1 MGSGRR
7 TTEPAAF
14 LPLRPVEYQ
23 IMVSLAD
30 GDRHGWAILQ
40 DARERG
46 EGSAV
51 PGLATLYRAL
61 ERMEVAGL
69 IEAFDPPG
77 GGREDERRRTFRLTR
92 LGRAVASAETERLWV
107 LVRAVRGSGLYGG
120 RGA

>member
-1 MGSGRR
+1 MGSGRK

-61 ERMEVAGL
+61 ERMEAAGL
-69 IEAFDPPG
+69 IEAIDPPG

-92 LGRAVASAETERLWV
+92 LGRAVASAETERLWL
-107 LVRAVRGSGLYGG
+107 LVRAIRGSGLYGG
-120 RGA
+120 GA